1 MPYLSTAWNDL
12 LDCGGRGNPEC
23 QARNKFHA
31 FIMSKV
37 REVHIGN
44 RIKAVLKEQGRTTVW
59 LAKQIP
65 CTPNHLYKVYANA
78 SINTDLLKNISNI
91 LDYNFFEDFIQNG

>member
-1 MPYLSTAWNDL
+1 L
-12 LDCGGRGNPEC
+12 LDEWGVETLTFKQEINSTL
-23 QARNKFHA
+23 F
-31 FIMSKV
+31 MSKV

-44 RIKAVLKEQGRTTVW
+44 KIKDVLKQQGRTTVW

-78 SINTDLLKNISNI
+78 SINTELLKRISDI